1 VLGGTWV
8 LSTRGTEFLP
18 PFNEGSAQINLI
30 LPPGC
35 SLETSDEF
43 GRRLEALV
51 MDVDGIVTA
60 GRRTGRAEGDEHAE
74 GINWSEVIV
83 SFDPESG
90 RTREEILAEIR
101 DKMDQAFPGI
111 AKSVEQPLAHLISH
125 MLSGVSAQVAIKI
138 FGDDLAVL
146 RRVANEVA
154 GTIRSVP
161 GVADLIVEPQVLVE
175 QVQVNPKREALARL
189 GVDVH
194 HVAETVELALEGEEV
209 SRLILG
215 QYSYPIILRLEH
227 KDRKD
232 LPTVRNLLLH
242 ADGRKLRLGDVADVR
257 LSRTPNNI
265 QRENVLRRIVV
276 QHNVAGRSL
285 GEVVGEVD
293 RALDGVRAR
302 LPAGYSIRIS
312 GQFEAQA
319 QAAEVILLLSWLS
332 LAVMFLLLFMHF
344 RSVNLALQ
352 TLLNIP
358 MAFVGAVIF
367 VVATGQS
374 ISIATLVGLIALAGI
389 AARNKILLL
398 DHYLHLMREEGEE
411 FTREMIV
418 RAGRERIVPVLMT
431 ALTSGIALVPI
442 VLSPGQPGRELLYPV
457 ASVIVGGLVSTTLL
471 DVLLT
476 PGVFWVFGRR
486 AAERV
491 VAAEERD
498 KDPDAERVSEQFEKE
513 SR

>member
-1 VLGGTWV
+1 
-8 LSTRGTEFLP
+8 
-18 PFNEGSAQINLI
+18 
-30 LPPGC
+30 
-35 SLETSDEF
+35 
-43 GRRLEALV
+43 
-51 MDVDGIVTA
+51 
-60 GRRTGRAEGDEHAE
+60 
-74 GINWSEVIV
+74 
-83 SFDPESG
+83 
-90 RTREEILAEIR
+90 
-101 DKMDQAFPGI
+101 MDQAFPGI

-146 RRVANEVA
+146 RRTANEVA
-154 GTIRSVP
+154 ATIRSVP

-175 QVQVNPKREALARL
+175 QVQVNPKREELARF

-265 QRENVLRRIVV
+265 NRENVLRRIVV
-276 QHNVAGRSL
+276 QHNVQGRSL

-411 FTREMIV
+411 FTRGMIV

-431 ALTSGIALVPI
+431 ALTSGIALIPI
-442 VLSPGQPGRELLYPV
+442 VLAPGQPGRELLYPV

-476 PGVFWVFGRR
+476 PGLFWVFGRR

-491 VAAEERD
+491 VAIEEED
-498 KDPDAERVSEQFEKE
+498 KDPDAERASGQFERE
-513 SR
+513 GR